1 MPTNADYL
9 ENVDCPDCPAVTAE
23 PSAPAC
29 STTTWAV
36 TTSSCSGTVSVA
48 TLDTLEVCC
57 DAIGIPAI
65 ESAVC
70 AECPCLFESV
80 EITALPTKGTLTLL
94 GVAVE
99 VGDMLTR
106 QSNGL
111 LTYEPTT
118 AGTADTDTFTATVH
132 YSCGTANTTVTISIL
147 EATCESPS
155 PCTNC

>member
-9 ENVDCPDCPAVTAE
+9 ETTNCPDCPAGAVE
-23 PSAPAC
+23 APVVAC

-36 TTSSCSGTVSVA
+36 TSSSCSGTVAVA

-57 DAIGIPAI
+57 EAIGIPAI

-70 AECPCLFESV
+70 ADCPCLFESV
-80 EITALPTKGTLTLL
+80 EITALPTKGTLTLV
-94 GVAVE
+94 GATVS

-118 AGTADTDTFTATVH
+118 AGTADTDSFTATVH